1 MQHSCPPPPL
11 SRRTLLAGAAAAT
24 LPWLGLGPARAQDT
38 AIVLGQT
45 TALSGPLADLGQAM
59 HQGAQLVF
67 NAVNARGGIHGRA
80 LQLLM
85 MDDAYEPERSAANVR
100 QMLAQGQVF
109 ALLSCFGT
117 PNNQAILP
125 LVEESGIPYVAPLS
139 GAMSLRK
146 GTRNV
151 FHVRASYTDEI
162 VRLVQRLTGMG
173 LKGIAVAYQDNAYG
187 REMLDDATRA
197 LAAQGH
203 KPALQVAVA
212 TDGRNLAGA
221 VAQVAAARPA
231 AVLLATAG
239 TVSVG
244 LVRGLRKSAPGVLLT
259 GLSPTLPSDS
269 LRQLGEDGSGIALS
283 MVVPD
288 PHRARLQLVRDY
300 QSAMRA
306 QGHQEFTQGS
316 LEAYVNTRVLAE
328 GLERTGRDPLPVRLN
343 AALAAIRNLNLGG
356 FTVDYSGQ
364 TPFVGSRYL
373 DLGVLGS
380 AGRFV

>member
-1 MQHSCPPPPL
+1 MH
-11 SRRTLLAGAAAAT
+11 RRQFVSLAALAAPAFVRQALAQEAGLTAKTLTIGCSAAT
-24 LPWLGLGPARAQDT
+24 T
-38 AIVLGQT
+38 
-45 TALSGPLADLGQAM
+45 GPLASSGLDIQRGTEAAM
-59 HQGAQLVF
+59 AQI
-67 NAVNARGGIHGRA
+67 NARGGIHGRA

-85 MDDAYEPERSAANVR
+85 MDDAYEPERAAANVR

-173 LKGIAVAYQDNAYG
+173 LKGIAVVYQDNAYG

-197 LAAQGH
+197 LAAQGQ

-212 TDGRNLAGA
+212 TDGKNLAGA

-288 PHRARLQLVRDY
+288 PHRAKLQLVRDY

-328 GLERTGRDPLPVRLN
+328 GLERTGRDPLQVRLN

-356 FTVDYSGQ
+356 FMVDYSGQ

>member
-1 MQHSCPPPPL
+1 MH
-11 SRRTLLAGAAAAT
+11 RRQFVSLAALAAPAFVRQALAQEAGLTAKTLTIGCSAAT
-24 LPWLGLGPARAQDT
+24 T
-38 AIVLGQT
+38 
-45 TALSGPLADLGQAM
+45 GPLASSGLDIQRGTEAAM
-59 HQGAQLVF
+59 AQI
-67 NAVNARGGIHGRA
+67 NARGGIHGRA

-85 MDDAYEPERSAANVR
+85 MDDAYEPERTAANVR

-173 LKGIAVAYQDNAYG
+173 LKGIAVVYQDNAYG

-197 LAAQGH
+197 LAAQGQ

-212 TDGRNLAGA
+212 TDGKNLAGA

-288 PHRARLQLVRDY
+288 PHRAKLQLVRDY

-306 QGHQEFTQGS
+306 QGHQEFTPGS

-328 GLERTGRDPLPVRLN
+328 GLERTGRDPQQVRLN
-343 AALAAIRNLNLGG
+343 AALGAIRNWNLGG

-364 TPFVGSRYL
+364 TPFVGSRFL

-380 AGRFV
+380 SGRFA

>member
-1 MQHSCPPPPL
+1 MH
-11 SRRTLLAGAAAAT
+11 RRQFVSLAALAAPAFVRQALAQEAGLTAKTLTIGCSAAT
-24 LPWLGLGPARAQDT
+24 T
-38 AIVLGQT
+38 
-45 TALSGPLADLGQAM
+45 GPLASSGLDIQRGTEAAM
-59 HQGAQLVF
+59 AQI
-67 NAVNARGGIHGRA
+67 NARGGIHGRA

-85 MDDAYEPERSAANVR
+85 MDDAYEPERTAANVR

-173 LKGIAVAYQDNAYG
+173 LKGIAVVYQDNAYG

-197 LAAQGH
+197 LAAQGQ

-212 TDGRNLAGA
+212 TDGKNLAGA

-288 PHRARLQLVRDY
+288 PHRAKLQLVRDY
-300 QSAMRA
+300 QSAMLA
-306 QGHQEFTQGS
+306 QGHQEFTPGS

-328 GLERTGRDPLPVRLN
+328 GLERTGRDPQQVRLN
-343 AALAAIRNLNLGG
+343 AALGAIRNWNLGG

-364 TPFVGSRYL
+364 TPFVGSRFL
-373 DLGVLGS
+373 DLGVLGGS
-380 AGRFV
+380 GRFA

>member
-1 MQHSCPPPPL
+1 MH
-11 SRRTLLAGAAAAT
+11 RRQFVSLAALAAPAFVRQALAQEAGLTAKTLTIGCSAAT
-24 LPWLGLGPARAQDT
+24 T
-38 AIVLGQT
+38 
-45 TALSGPLADLGQAM
+45 GPLASSGLDIQRGTEAAM
-59 HQGAQLVF
+59 AQI
-67 NAVNARGGIHGRA
+67 NARGGIHGRA

-85 MDDAYEPERSAANVR
+85 MDDAYEPERTAANVR

-173 LKGIAVAYQDNAYG
+173 LKGIAVVYQDNAYG

-197 LAAQGH
+197 LAAQGQ

-212 TDGRNLAGA
+212 TDGKNLAGA

-288 PHRARLQLVRDY
+288 PHRAKLQLVRDY

-328 GLERTGRDPLPVRLN
+328 GLERTGRDPQQVRLN
-343 AALAAIRNLNLGG
+343 AALGAIRNWNLGG

-364 TPFVGSRYL
+364 TPFVGSRFL
-373 DLGVLGS
+373 DLGVLGGS
-380 AGRFV
+380 GRFA

>member
-1 MQHSCPPPPL
+1 MH
-11 SRRTLLAGAAAAT
+11 RRQFVSLAALAAPAFVRQALAQEAGLTAKALAIGCSAAT
-24 LPWLGLGPARAQDT
+24 TGALASSGLDIPRGAEAAMAQ
-38 AIVLGQT
+38 I
-45 TALSGPLADLGQAM
+45 
-59 HQGAQLVF
+59 
-67 NAVNARGGIHGRA
+67 NARGGIHGRA

-85 MDDAYEPERSAANVR
+85 MDDAYEPERTAANVR

-173 LKGIAVAYQDNAYG
+173 LKGIAVVYQDNAYG

-197 LAAQGH
+197 LAAQGQ

-212 TDGRNLAGA
+212 TDGKNLAGA

-288 PHRARLQLVRDY
+288 PHRAKLQLVRDY

-328 GLERTGRDPLPVRLN
+328 GLERTGRDPLQVRLN

-356 FTVDYSGQ
+356 FMVDYSGQ

>member
-1 MQHSCPPPPL
+1 MH
-11 SRRTLLAGAAAAT
+11 RRQFVSLAALAAPAFVRQALAQEAGLTAKTLTIGCSAAT
-24 LPWLGLGPARAQDT
+24 T
-38 AIVLGQT
+38 
-45 TALSGPLADLGQAM
+45 GPLASSGLDIQRGTEAAM
-59 HQGAQLVF
+59 AQI
-67 NAVNARGGIHGRA
+67 NARGGIHGRA

-85 MDDAYEPERSAANVR
+85 MDDAYEPERTAANVR

-125 LVEESGIPYVAPLS
+125 LVEESGIPYVAPRS

-146 GTRNV
+146 ATRNV

-173 LKGIAVAYQDNAYG
+173 LKGIAVVYQDNAYG

-197 LAAQGH
+197 LAAQGQ

-212 TDGRNLAGA
+212 TDGKNLAGA

-288 PHRARLQLVRDY
+288 PHRAKLQLVRDY

-328 GLERTGRDPLPVRLN
+328 GLERTGRDPLQVRLN

-356 FTVDYSGQ
+356 FMVDYSGQ